1 MFKIFHN
8 MYISSE
14 SREILRVIED
24 TICKR
29 CRREW
34 IDYFL
39 TSMIML
45 DVTTMPK
52 ARLRVISSLINVPH
66 YF

>member
-1 MFKIFHN
+1 MADARMFEIFHN
-8 MYISSE
+8 TSIFLRE

-29 CRREW
+29 CQREW

-39 TSMIML
+39 TSMIMF
-45 DVTTMPK
+45 MPK
-52 ARLRVISSLINVPH
+52 ARLQVI
-66 YF
+66 YY